1 MENFNFETPKFEK
14 SAEKFLKEKVL
25 EKAGIEDI
33 NAIESK
39 IEMLE
44 NNIEA
49 IKRQIEQVG
58 EPAKKSLEAQI
69 AFKEKQLEELKN
81 KSEDVN

>member
-1 MENFNFETPKFEK
+1 MENFNFETPKFEI
-14 SAEKFLKEKVL
+14 SKEKIL
-25 EKAGIEDI
+25 EKVGIEDI